1 MNQEQRDKLIELPD
15 TEILARTLYGEARG
29 EIIDGVCAVASVIV
43 NRENHHIK
51 RYGIGIANV
60 CLKRKQFSCWNDDDE
75 NLSKLLTTINNPVV
89 GKCRIIAMLAVRGL
103 LVDNTDGA
111 THYHHK
117 SIEPYWISGKGM
129 IHTVDIGDHKFY
141 MEV

>member
-15 TEILARTLYGEARG
+15 AEILARTLYAEARNQ
-29 EIIDGVCAVASVIV
+29 IIEGICGVASAIM
-43 NRENHHIK
+43 NRVDHHLK
-51 RYGIGIANV
+51 RYGIGIVNV
-60 CLKRKQFSCWNDDDE
+60 CLKPKQFSCWNDDDP
-75 NLSKLLTTINNPVV
+75 NLSKILTTINSPVM
-89 GKCRIIAMLAVRGL
+89 GKCRIIAMLAVRDL

-117 SIEPYWISGKGM
+117 SIEPYWINGKGM
-129 IHTVDIGDHKFY
+129 VHTVDIGDHKFY